1 MKYNFFSNRKIFVS
15 ITTTKNSDWREK
27 IKEINRLKIEE
38 IALFPT
44 CLPEKERKALYR
56 QLEKSIVK
64 KIPIV
69 HLRSDMNPAEMAY
82 LKKKYKT
89 KVFNIHTEA
98 EYPLKHNLLK
108 YKKVI
113 YVENVFR
120 GFNEDVLKKYAGIC
134 LDFAHLENDRLVNK
148 ERFFKIIKEINKF
161 KIGMNHLSGV
171 KKESRESRINEAGE
185 TRLDNHYLKNLSE
198 MDYLKNYPSC
208 FFSSFLAIELANSM
222 KNQLEVRDYLYKLLE
237 NHR

>member
-15 ITTTKNSDWREK
+15 ITTTKNSNWREK
-27 IKEINRLKIEE
+27 IREINKFKIEE

-44 CLPEKERKALYR
+44 CLPEEERKALYG

-64 KIPIV
+64 NIPVV
-69 HLRSDMNPAEMAY
+69 HLRSDMNPAEVAY

-108 YKKVI
+108 YRKVI

-120 GFNEDVLKKYAGIC
+120 GFDEDMLKKYAGIC
-134 LDFAHLENDRLVNK
+134 LDFAHLENDRLVNE
-148 ERFFKIIKEINKF
+148 ERFFKIVREIEKF
-161 KIGMNHLSGV
+161 NIGMNHLSGI
-171 KKESRESRINEAGE
+171 KKGGQGSRINEAGE
-185 TRLDNHYLKNLSE
+185 TRIDNHFLKNLSE
-198 MDYLKNYPSC
+198 MDYLKSYPSRY
-208 FFSSFLAIELANSM
+208 FSSFLAIELANSI
-222 KNQLEVRDYLYKLLE
+222 KDQIEVRDYLYKLLR
-237 NHR
+237 NHK